1 MVIWYTDLSP
11 LLNVPDQC
19 VLQGPGNDLL
29 PSGIE
34 FGVGRV
40 RDHAKG
46 PCEIVSQVCLDH
58 VDNFLR
64 RQSRL
69 QSRIGC
75 MKIWEKALLVP
86 AFPFLLLSFFCF
98 IQTVNLIVANVT
110 AGSQTHRNTGHLPL
124 GSRWANWRFIRP
136 SGCERDEI
144 LL

>member
-1 MVIWYTDLSP
+1 MLGKYLGQKYLGLKQSDPDQDMVIWYTDLSP
-11 LLNVPDQC
+11 LLYVPDQC

-69 QSRIGC
+69 QSRIEC
-75 MKIWEKALLVP
+75 MKYGDDMGKSVTCP
-86 AFPFLLLSFFCF
+86 AFPFLL
-98 IQTVNLIVANVT
+98 
-110 AGSQTHRNTGHLPL
+110 
-124 GSRWANWRFIRP
+124 
-136 SGCERDEI
+136 
-144 LL
+144 